1 MRNLRMRAAAAVQI
15 PIIKLRI
22 KTKLCS
28 LMCFSLH
35 INSRIIK
42 SCLSS
47 LWVSS
52 ISISSSS
59 IIYVYLYSFSCN
71 NGSDGVDD
79 NDNSINKESRIIA
92 KYSIEPFNNYIYKDN
107 YHLNFSYYKRECSKV
122 LNGENK
128 KKEGIIKRQLDFD
141 LFSNDKPNLL
151 EGEFET
157 INRSN
162 RINNRRK
169 EDVRRSIDDFQVD
182 NRFLLESINQNDTP
196 TIISTSFDEDDS
208 DDLPFN

>member
-1 MRNLRMRAAAAVQI
+1 MKNLRMRAAAAVQI

-79 NDNSINKESRIIA
+79 N
-92 KYSIEPFNNYIYKDN
+92 
-107 YHLNFSYYKRECSKV
+107 
-122 LNGENK
+122 
-128 KKEGIIKRQLDFD
+128 
-141 LFSNDKPNLL
+141 
-151 EGEFET
+151 FEVYQQRH
-157 INRSN
+157 I
-162 RINNRRK
+162 
-169 EDVRRSIDDFQVD
+169 FQVKNIVFQPSYHFID
-182 NRFLLESINQNDTP
+182 VSSISVFYHSP
-196 TIISTSFDEDDS
+196 RCDS
-208 DDLPFN
+208 GAYLMQ